1 MPTCCFSLMI
11 VVGFETIYI
20 YMFEARHI
28 WVKSD
33 NFSAGYNVADDGNII
48 IAMAGQD
55 FGLFCKVC
63 LNSSIIISADSCS
76 VQRLQW
82 TSPP

>member
-1 MPTCCFSLMI
+1 MRVYL
-11 VVGFETIYI
+11 
-20 YMFEARHI
+20 FEARHI

-63 LNSSIIISADSCS
+63 LNSFIIIISADACS
-76 VQRLQW
+76 VQRPQR
-82 TSPP
+82 TSSP